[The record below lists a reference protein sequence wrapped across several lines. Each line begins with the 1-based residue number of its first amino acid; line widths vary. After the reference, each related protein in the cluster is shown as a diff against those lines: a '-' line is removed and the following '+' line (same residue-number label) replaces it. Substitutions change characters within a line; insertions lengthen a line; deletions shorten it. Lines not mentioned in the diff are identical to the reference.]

1 MLSTSESLALADRLR
16 LAVGRL
22 ARKLRQQSLGGLTPS
37 QRSVLASLDRC
48 GPITLSRLAEVEAVS
63 RPAVSGIAS
72 RLEEKGLI
80 ERRPNPADRRS
91 TLVALSAEG
100 RTVLQEGRRERTAV
114 LAMGMERL
122 SDEERRLLAEA
133 IEVLDRLVGDE

>member
-91 TLVALSAEG
+91 ALVALSAEG